1 MRGPGPTLVAIDQ
14 PTIVPNATGMR
25 PVDRVAAS
33 LVSWLGGGVQP
44 ANRGKIGMFDD
55 AAPIWRFLAA
65 LNGIEDPEGARTA
78 EEGLYY
84 FEVFPALALASIGES
99 FFGRL
104 AAPRYNPARRKT
116 FRKADWDR
124 VLAAVATDARR
135 VGCGPLAEWC
145 DELASDRPPLKA
157 DQDKLGAAICL
168 LVALRWR
175 LEPREAS
182 MMIGNKESG
191 YGGADGRKGSRKAHR
206 GRASLAFQRSIHL
219 IPVPRLWV
227 GTSNAMLTRR
237 DPRPPPMLGDREVR
251 PTERPGLLGSKEL
264 SRGFPSVPAI

>member
-1 MRGPGPTLVAIDQ
+1 MFVGFDSAWTDRPRAPGAICAATYEEGSFTRFEPPRLASFDQALAFIRSVRGPGPTLVAIDQ

-25 PVDRVAAS
+25 PVDRIAAS

-44 ANRGKIGMFDD
+44 ANRGRLGMFDD
-55 AAPIWRFLAA
+55 AAPIWRFLGD

-104 AAPRYNPARRKT
+104 AAPRYNPARRRT

-145 DELASDRPPLKA
+145 AELASDRPPLKS
-157 DQDKLGAAICL
+157 DQDKLDAAICL

-175 LEPREAS
+175 LEPREVS
-182 MMIGNKESG
+182 MMIGDRASG
-191 YGGADGRKGSRKAHR
+191 YMVVPTGAMAREKLIAAAHR
-206 GRASLAFQRSIHL
+206 SRSSSSL
-219 IPVPRLWV
+219 
-227 GTSNAMLTRR
+227 T
-237 DPRPPPMLGDREVR
+237 
-251 PTERPGLLGSKEL
+251 
-264 SRGFPSVPAI
+264 